1 MFPLCNSTVPC
12 SNSSPELQASN
23 YLVNSMEATKD
34 GSSGSGENNKPVIVR
49 VKRKASHSLLDTFW
63 LQINERPV
71 KRILLDFENLSIANS
86 SGKVAA
92 EEPRTRRVLVK
103 HVDTS
108 DNSEAT
114 PGLLKLLMP
123 ECLEGS
129 KSRAKNDERRCAF
142 KRRNVQDLSS
152 KSRETKEAFAKNA
165 RFEQIWSRRGNS
177 LLKDEKALHEMYHFY
192 DVVRIDEEEKP
203 EQVPEKEI
211 ISLEDQKMLGNF
223 LPLLR
228 EFIPDAA
235 TEIEL
240 DLNVQSSKKGTA
252 VDDYMYDY
260 YVIQDSVEMDEKDCL
275 GDLPLVNVDD
285 TDDFYDGPDSEYETD
300 DSNDENNPLN
310 DYPDEIS
317 DESPQSEETET
328 DSEEEEDDDNPSG
341 EDVDP
346 LYEDMNTF
354 GDDEGDFDYADGDAY
369 PHD

>member
-1 MFPLCNSTVPC
+1 
-12 SNSSPELQASN
+12 
-23 YLVNSMEATKD
+23 MEATKD

-108 DNSEAT
+108 DKSEAT

-203 EQVPEKEI
+203 EQVPEKEYVFAASPCALFMYVLTYKICFKFNCRI

-354 GDDEGDFDYADGDAY
+354 CDDEGDFDYADGDAY